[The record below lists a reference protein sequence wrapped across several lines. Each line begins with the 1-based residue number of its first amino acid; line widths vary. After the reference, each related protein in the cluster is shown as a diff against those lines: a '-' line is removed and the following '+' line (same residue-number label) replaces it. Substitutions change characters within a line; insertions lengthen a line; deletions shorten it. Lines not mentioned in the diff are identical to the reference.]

1 MHQNWISN
9 IALVVYSDPATE
21 RWRLVNNGNV
31 SCFTCACRHKSP
43 FVWYVVLTV
52 CVIEWGN
59 WVCVEGMC
67 VAKVVSVVI
76 AL

>member
-1 MHQNWISN
+1 MEMFL
-9 IALVVYSDPATE
+9 ALHDVHA
-21 RWRLVNNGNV
+21 
-31 SCFTCACRHKSP
+31 HKSP

-59 WVCVEGMC
+59 WVCVEGMY